1 MRTVEQILDSFDTSD
16 LPRFNRD
23 QFLVYCNFM
32 MFENNGTNTPPA
44 VVTEQYYRSLF
55 KYIEMLYEE
64 QFEKEFLDNLA
75 S

>member
-32 MFENNGTNTPPA
+32 MFENDGTNTPPE